1 MLGNAEGLKNGS
13 LSPNDLPPIRVWR
26 DPDGNIWTLDHR
38 RLVAFNLA
46 GLDEVPCQWVSYDC
60 AMDQWWKMTTVNG
73 GKSIKLTFD
82 DGDYIIVGE
91 DG

>member
-1 MLGNAEGLKNGS
+1 MTPEYAHR
-13 LSPNDLPPIRVWR
+13 LSIRLIKR
-26 DPDGNIWTLDHR
+26 
-38 RLVAFNLA
+38 
-46 GLDEVPCQWVSYDC
+46 LDEVPCQWVSYDC
-60 AMDQWWKMTTVNG
+60 AMDQRWKMTTVNG